1 MKYKFI
7 SKIPLNYIKSLLKIS
22 DNSPSG
28 LLWLNRDNLQ
38 WNGKHGN
45 KVAGYKHKSKKDSY
59 ESWRMKLTYKGK
71 KHDLICSRVVFL
83 LHNGYLTS
91 NKVVDHK
98 DRDSLNNKVSNLR
111 EVSCSENSLNN
122 RRNKKGV

>member
-1 MKYKFI
+1 MKYEFI
-7 SKIPLNYIKSLLKIS
+7 LKIPLSYIRSVLKIS
-22 DNSPSG
+22 DDSPSG
-28 LLWLNRDNLQ
+28 LVWLTRNNVQ

-59 ESWRMKLTYKGK
+59 ESWRMKLTYEGK
-71 KHDLICSRVVFL
+71 KYDLICSRVVFL

-91 NKVVDHK
+91 DKVVDHK

-111 EVSCSENSLNN
+111 EFYYFENSLNN